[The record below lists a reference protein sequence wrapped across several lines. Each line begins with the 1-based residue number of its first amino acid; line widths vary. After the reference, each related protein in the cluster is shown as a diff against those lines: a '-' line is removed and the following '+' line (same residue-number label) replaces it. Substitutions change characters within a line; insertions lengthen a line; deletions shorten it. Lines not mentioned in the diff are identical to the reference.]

1 MIEVWCDGSCNNKTK
16 SNGGVGIVI
25 KNGDD
30 VKLIKEG
37 QFIKTTSARMEIYGL
52 FLALK
57 SIKNK
62 DEKVIIFCD
71 NQYVVNSIVKEWVF
85 VWECEEW
92 RDRTNSDLWKLVL
105 KEYRKFKQ
113 GNVTIKWIKGHNGN
127 VYNELADSLAKKAAH
142 RKSIIED

>member
-1 MIEVWCDGSCNNKTK
+1 MIEIWCDGSCNNKTK

-25 KNGDD
+25 KRGDD
-30 VKLIKEG
+30 IKLIKEG
-37 QFIKTTSARMEIYGL
+37 QFINATSARMEIYGL

-57 SIKNK
+57 SVK
-62 DEKVIIFCD
+62 DKSEKVIIFCD
-71 NQYVVNSIVKEWVF
+71 NQYVVNSIAKEWVF

-92 RDRTNSDLWKLVL
+92 RNRTNADLWKLVL

-113 GNVTIKWIKGHNGN
+113 GNVVVRWVKGHNGN
-127 VYNELADSLAKKAAH
+127 VYNELADDLAKKAAR